1 METKVNSVIAYL
13 SLGSN
18 VGDRLVNLRRGME
31 LFCGE
36 GIGLRRTS
44 SIYETE
50 PVENREQ
57 DWFLNC
63 VAEVSTTLQPL
74 SLLRRLQRV
83 ENRMGRERTVPKGP
97 RTLDIDILLYGDTVL
112 ETEEL
117 TLPHP
122 RLLERRFV
130 LEPLC
135 EIAPMLRLP
144 DSDMTVAAARRQ
156 LRDEAQVRLLV
167 KLLCA

>member
-1 METKVNSVIAYL
+1 MQF
-13 SLGSN
+13 
-18 VGDRLVNLRRGME
+18 
-31 LFCGE
+31 FCGE
-36 GIGLRRTS
+36 GIALLRTS

-57 DWFLNC
+57 AWFLNC

-74 SLLRRLQRV
+74 ALLRRLQRI
-83 ENRMGRERTVPKGP
+83 EHQLGRERTVPKGP

-117 TLPHP
+117 RLPHP
-122 RLLERRFV
+122 RMLERRFV

-135 EIAPMLRLP
+135 EIAPRLKLP
-144 DSDMTVAAARRQ
+144 GSDMTVETALHR
-156 LRDEAQVRLLV
+156 LRDESQVRLLI
-167 KLLCA
+167 KSLCA